1 MKFVGYCD
9 KQSEKYWAI
18 RLLSLACLSLAAK
31 MEECRVPA
39 LSEFRVEEYNFGS
52 EVIQRMEL
60 LVLNTLEWKMS
71 SITPF
76 AYLHHFIAKLFKDQ
90 SPPRNV
96 ISRTVQLILAMMRGN
111 W

>member
-1 MKFVGYCD
+1 MF
-9 KQSEKYWAI
+9 E
-18 RLLSLACLSLAAK
+18 AK
-31 MEECRVPA
+31 T
-39 LSEFRVEEYNFGS
+39 
-52 EVIQRMEL
+52 IQRMEL

-76 AYLHHFIAKLFKDQ
+76 AYLHHFITKLFKDQ

-111 W
+111 WYSLLVRLFDFVFDFC